1 MWKRL
6 PLGSNQPFLW
16 LGAGLIF
23 LLIVK
28 ILLSGL
34 FFRSGGASSPGPNVA
49 LAQDRMQARLSDA
62 RTGSP
67 ERLSLESLKERE
79 LALRA
84 RELELQKKEEA
95 LIPLK
100 KDVDEKLGELNELQ
114 SRLTAYAK
122 TLADREEAIKDSK
135 MAHLVDLYTAMEP
148 ARAAAIMEKLKMETV
163 VLILRH
169 MKGKPAG
176 QIIALMR
183 PEFGAQVVE
192 KLSRMD

>member
-1 MWKRL
+1 V
-6 PLGSNQPFLW
+6 G
-16 LGAGLIF
+16 GGLIF
-23 LLIVK
+23 VLIVK
-28 ILLSGL
+28 ILLSGFL
-34 FFRSGGASSPGPNVA
+34 FKSGWASSPGPNFA
-49 LAQDRMQARLSDA
+49 LAQDQTQVRPPDA

-67 ERLSLESLKERE
+67 EKLTLESLKERE

-84 RELELQKKEEA
+84 RELELKKKEEE

-100 KDVDEKLGELNELQ
+100 KDVEEKLGELNEVQ

-135 MAHLVDLYTAMEP
+135 MTHLVDLYTAMEP
-148 ARAAAIMEKLKMETV
+148 IRAAAIMEKLKMETV
-163 VLILRH
+163 VLLLRH

-176 QIIALMR
+176 QIIGLMK